1 MISGIGFL
9 TSFFFYI
16 YIYILTC
23 IIYITETKNGN
34 ERTWFWIKEADDCAD
49 LLYWV
54 RDSGQGIKAYGDAG
68 LLCWFP
74 GSEKKWSRWWWW
86 LPLLFPSFWK
96 SKEWLNSSVGV
107 AFSDGHSAPLLVS
120 PSLCFLSS
128 CSLPLP
134 LSSLHSLLFLL
145 SRCLLPFL
153 PFCPV
158 LSSCFLFLSS
168 LVPPL
173 SSAVHPL
180 AFIARGCRR
189 FLFVVAGME

>member
-9 TSFFFYI
+9 TSFFFFI

-74 GSEKKWSRWWWW
+74 GSEKK
-86 LPLLFPSFWK
+86 
-96 SKEWLNSSVGV
+96 
-107 AFSDGHSAPLLVS
+107 
-120 PSLCFLSS
+120 
-128 CSLPLP
+128 
-134 LSSLHSLLFLL
+134 
-145 SRCLLPFL
+145 
-153 PFCPV
+153 
-158 LSSCFLFLSS
+158 
-168 LVPPL
+168 
-173 SSAVHPL
+173 
-180 AFIARGCRR
+180 
-189 FLFVVAGME
+189 